1 MSAFAL
7 ALLTLDALP
16 RPHGARTCHLKRELA
31 AGPIGEGVDAK
42 PEAARPRRDAA
53 AEADQYAR
61 RTTKRPLLCFAFLAA
76 SPLVAEG
83 LCRVLGA
90 W

>member
-1 MSAFAL
+1 MSVL
-7 ALLTLDALP
+7 AKDLLVLRALP
-16 RPHGARTCHLKRELA
+16 KPHGALTEHLKRERA
-31 AGPIGEGVDAK
+31 AGLIGEGVDAK

-76 SPLVAEG
+76 SPVVVEL
-83 LCRVLGA
+83 LCRLLGA
-90 W
+90 Q